1 MGAATV
7 YNMDSK
13 YDDTSDIYKMIYNK
27 NNAVHVDHSP
37 WWQVYELTCVPIA
50 LNRKPYHS
58 LPNLNQAHLRF
69 RNCVALLKVDET
81 KNLRGQGQSMRAWV
95 I

>member
-1 MGAATV
+1 MLRWQVPSEGTQVLQEELVVLFSFNLARTVQWMGATTV

-37 WWQVYELTCVPIA
+37 W
-50 LNRKPYHS
+50 
-58 LPNLNQAHLRF
+58 
-69 RNCVALLKVDET
+69 
-81 KNLRGQGQSMRAWV
+81 
-95 I
+95 